1 MTPDGVASAAAIAVA
16 FVFAWSAVAK
26 LATRSRTVES
36 FTELGLV
43 APSVLVPLVAAAE
56 LSAAVLLVVLPVV
69 GAMVGVFLLVAF
81 SVVLLRALRTGLV
94 LSCACF
100 GATSDRAVSP
110 LDLARNLGLLIAC
123 QFAFFAPSPVEPDLR
138 GVAAVAAVGLVA
150 AVTLRSARRRLP
162 D

>member
-1 MTPDGVASAAAIAVA
+1 MTPGGVASAAAIAVA
-16 FVFAWSAVAK
+16 LVFAWSAVAK
-26 LATRSRTVES
+26 LATRARTVES

-43 APSVLVPLVAAAE
+43 APSALVPLVVVAELAAA
-56 LSAAVLLVVLPVV
+56 ALLVLVPVV

-94 LSCACF
+94 VSCACF

-123 QFAFFAPSPVEPDLR
+123 QFAFFAPSPVEPDLW
-138 GVAAVAAVGLVA
+138 GIVAVAAVGLIA
-150 AVTLRSARRRLP
+150 TATLRSARRRLP
-162 D
+162 A